1 MEIYIKRTEDKD
13 YEFLKKWFE
22 EPENNR
28 LFTSEFRNINEYKK
42 MFLLMALS
50 KKENIYYTVFSKTE
64 RPIGFVALI
73 NTDYIDRSGQI
84 WYVMG
89 DKNYRGK
96 GLMTLA
102 VELFLEIVKD
112 ELGLHTVYTW
122 IVEDNLRSIKVLE
135 KNGFSQMGIQKH
147 SFFDGEKFKDKI
159 WLDKIL

>member
-1 MEIYIKRTEDKD
+1 
-13 YEFLKKWFE
+13 
-22 EPENNR
+22 
-28 LFTSEFRNINEYKK
+28 
-42 MFLLMALS
+42 MALS

-135 KNGFSQMGIQKH
+135 KKRI
-147 SFFDGEKFKDKI
+147 
-159 WLDKIL
+159 